1 MITIYQRILFIFIIG
16 LLCTACQPFNNKS
29 SYMNSQQLYTLHF
42 GPQGVQDFAHYTG
55 GEVDRQPAGINF
67 MELEWRSPEL
77 GRVKIAHGNNNLELD
92 HVFLVMGSQMS
103 RNANDS
109 VQIITINAGLTHESF
124 VTPKQAY
131 DAYALLMKKLNQAG
145 WQRYFYRSEVRIA
158 KQDNF
163 KYALNNLEVTDP
175 SYIFTYEEW
184 RELLDK
190 KPIKN
195 FYYRLYA
202 DGIILDMSLQRTEK
216 AADNKEQY
224 MVRYELK
231 MVRYDE
237 RNIMEGDESEMTAAE
252 IEQGFMNMVK
262 DDKKFREA
270 DEKQEK
276 LKGYRIDEEYID
288 PDVWTYVK

>member
-1 MITIYQRILFIFIIG
+1 
-16 LLCTACQPFNNKS
+16 
-29 SYMNSQQLYTLHF
+29 
-42 GPQGVQDFAHYTG
+42 
-55 GEVDRQPAGINF
+55 
-67 MELEWRSPEL
+67 
-77 GRVKIAHGNNNLELD
+77 
-92 HVFLVMGSQMS
+92 
-103 RNANDS
+103 
-109 VQIITINAGLTHESF
+109 
-124 VTPKQAY
+124 
-131 DAYALLMKKLNQAG
+131 
-145 WQRYFYRSEVRIA
+145 
-158 KQDNF
+158 
-163 KYALNNLEVTDP
+163 
-175 SYIFTYEEW
+175 
-184 RELLDK
+184 
-190 KPIKN
+190 
-195 FYYRLYA
+195 
-202 DGIILDMSLQRTEK
+202 MSLQRTEK

>member
-1 MITIYQRILFIFIIG
+1 
-16 LLCTACQPFNNKS
+16 
-29 SYMNSQQLYTLHF
+29 MNSQQLYTLHF

-55 GEVDRQPAGINF
+55 GEVDRQPAGMNF
-67 MELEWRSPEL
+67 MTLRWRSPEL

-103 RNANDS
+103 RNANDG
-109 VQIITINAGLTHESF
+109 VQIFDIDAGLTHESF

-163 KYALNNLEVTDP
+163 KYALNNLEVKDP
-175 SYIFTYEEW
+175 SYIFTYDEW

-190 KPIKN
+190 KPIKD
-195 FYYRLYA
+195 FFYRLYA
-202 DGIILDMSLQRTEK
+202 NGIILNMSLQRTK
-216 AADNKEQY
+216 KNDDNKEQY
-224 MVRYELK
+224 MVRYELQT
-231 MVRYDE
+231 VRYDE
-237 RNIMEGDESEMTAAE
+237 RNTMEGDANEMTAAE
-252 IEQGFMNMVK
+252 IQQGFKNTVHRNQNAREINE
-262 DDKKFREA
+262 KKA
-270 DEKQEK
+270 K

-288 PDVWTYVK
+288 PDVWKYVK

>member
-1 MITIYQRILFIFIIG
+1 
-16 LLCTACQPFNNKS
+16 
-29 SYMNSQQLYTLHF
+29 MNSQQLYTLHF

-55 GEVDRQPAGINF
+55 GEVDRQPAGMNF
-67 MELEWRSPEL
+67 MTLRWRSPDL
-77 GRVKIAHGNNNLELD
+77 GRVKIAHGNNNLELE

-103 RNANDS
+103 RNANDG
-109 VQIITINAGLTHESF
+109 VQILDIDAGLTDESF

-231 MVRYDE
+231 TVRYDE
-237 RNIMEGDESEMTAAE
+237 RNTMEGDANEMTAAE
-252 IEQGFMNMVK
+252 IEQGFREMVK

-270 DEKQEK
+270 DEKQAK

-288 PDVWTYVK
+288 PDVWKYVK